1 MVRTLIK
8 NATLL
13 TMDPGRPGDPFRGDI
28 LIDGELIAGIGPDL
42 EAPAGAEVIDGTDKL
57 VTPGLINAHLH
68 SVAAFHRG
76 RTDNL
81 PLELAM
87 LYIYPLIGRE
97 GIPERLIRL
106 RSLLVAMESL
116 KNGVTCLVDDVLEL
130 PVQTMDTLGA
140 MVDAYAEIGI
150 RANCSGHIIDRPYVD
165 SMPYTDEVLPPDVLA
180 EARSA
185 PMPSV
190 EASMEFAREAIH
202 RFHGKG
208 RFRYVIA
215 PSGPQRCTAELML
228 AAAELSAEH
237 DIPFHTHILETKG
250 QAVTGLRFH
259 GKSLL
264 KYIND
269 LGILN
274 ERTAIAHGIWFD
286 QEDIELVAAAGASVM
301 HPVLSNLKTG
311 AGIAPLRQMLAAG
324 VNLGLGTD
332 SIVAAGTARMFDVMK
347 AAALIHKPTTPSYWN
362 WPRAMDILHM
372 ATLGGARSAR
382 IGDITG
388 SLEVGKQADLVIFDA
403 TTYNFIPFHDA
414 DKHLVYSENGTS
426 VETVMVGG
434 EVVVRDRRL
443 TRIDEAEVLGEIR
456 QELPAITGQ
465 YLTEESVGQ
474 NLLEKYYAEIN
485 RRCNA
490 EDVGINRY
498 IEPEESWAGEL
509 AEARFV

>member
-1 MVRTLIK
+1 VPTLIK

-13 TMDPGRPGDPFRGDI
+13 TMAPARAQDPFRGDI

-42 EAPAGAEVIDGTDKL
+42 KAPAGAEVIDGTDKL
-57 VTPGLINAHLH
+57 VTPGLVNAHLH

-87 LYIYPLIGRE
+87 LYIYPLVGRE
-97 GIPERLIRL
+97 GISERLIRL
-106 RSLLVAMESL
+106 RSLVVAIESL
-116 KNGVTCLVDDVLEL
+116 KTGVTCLVDDVLEL

-140 MVDAYAEIGI
+140 IVDAYGEIGI
-150 RANCSGHIIDRPYVD
+150 RANCSGHIIDRHYVD
-165 SMPYTDEVLPPDVLA
+165 SMPYTDQVLPADVLA
-180 EARSA
+180 EARSQR
-185 PMPSV
+185 MPTV
-190 EASMEFAREAIH
+190 DESMEFAREAIH
-202 RFHGKG
+202 RFHDKG

-215 PSGPQRCTAELML
+215 PSGPQRCTTELML
-228 AAAELSAEH
+228 AAAELAAEH

-286 QEDIELVAAAGASVM
+286 QEDIELVAATGASVL

-311 AGIAPLRQMLAAG
+311 AGIAPVRQMLAAG

-347 AAALIHKPTTPSYWN
+347 AAALIHKPTTPAYWN
-362 WPRAMDILHM
+362 WPRAMDILRM

-382 IGDITG
+382 LGDITG
-388 SLEVGKQADLVIFDA
+388 SLEVGKQADLVIFDT
-403 TTYNFIPFHDA
+403 TTYNFLPFHDA
-414 DKHLVYSENGTS
+414 EKHLVYSENGTS

-434 EVVVRDRRL
+434 EIVVRDRRI
-443 TRIDEAEVLGEIR
+443 TKVDEAEVLGELR
-456 QELPAITGQ
+456 QELPALTGQ
-465 YLTEESVGQ
+465 YLQEESIGQ
-474 NLLEKYYAEIN
+474 NLLEPYYAEIN

-498 IEPEESWAGEL
+498 IEPEESWADEL
-509 AEARFV
+509 TEARFI